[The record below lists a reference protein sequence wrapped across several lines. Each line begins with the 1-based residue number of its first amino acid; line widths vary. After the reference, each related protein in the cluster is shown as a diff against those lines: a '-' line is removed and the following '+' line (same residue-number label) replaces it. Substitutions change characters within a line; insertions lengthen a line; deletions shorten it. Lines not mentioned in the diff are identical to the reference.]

1 MPKTSHTGARLPEE
15 RGNQCYSKAEEMLV
29 QSLSHVCARLSPVS
43 LSPAKGHR
51 QRSLPG
57 VLASR
62 VLPQDLAEGCRHE
75 DKCWVRTQGLGE
87 LL

>member
-1 MPKTSHTGARLPEE
+1 MCALP
-15 RGNQCYSKAEEMLV
+15 
-29 QSLSHVCARLSPVS
+29 LSPVS

-62 VLPQDLAEGCRHE
+62 VLPQDLEEGCRHE
-75 DKCWVRTQGLGE
+75 DKCWVCTQGLGE